1 MRKKKLMQKAVEVH
15 DPDYSRTELV
25 LTWIDKPQRRKTP
38 NLKLKNQ
45 ILLQKTFCGDVIVS
59 VIS

>member
-1 MRKKKLMQKAVEVH
+1 MKEKMPDQKVVVAL

-25 LTWIDKPQRRKTP
+25 SIWIDKPQRRKTP
-38 NLKLKNQ
+38 NPKLKNQ

-59 VIS
+59 AIS